1 MKKIK
6 KKLIGIFG
14 GTFDPVHI
22 GHKLV
27 IENLLELIPLDELIV
42 IPNGNPPHKEKSIG
56 KENKLRMTR
65 FALGQIDRVKI
76 DDREIKKERASYA
89 FLTFK
94 EIQEE
99 NPNDTLLWIMGS
111 DSYSKIDT
119 WFNYEKFLEEV
130 NLVVLT
136 RPDCPIE
143 KDSFA
148 GKMLERRSIDNV
160 NEFEHQNCKILLLD
174 IDPIKITST
183 DIRNMISS
191 KNDVSESLNQ
201 DVYQFI
207 KENNLYE

>member
-1 MKKIK
+1 
-6 KKLIGIFG
+6 
-14 GTFDPVHI
+14 
-22 GHKLV
+22 
-27 IENLLELIPLDELIV
+27 
-42 IPNGNPPHKEKSIG
+42 
-56 KENKLRMTR
+56 
-65 FALGQIDRVKI
+65 
-76 DDREIKKERASYA
+76 
-89 FLTFK
+89 
-94 EIQEE
+94 
-99 NPNDTLLWIMGS
+99 MGS